1 MMRMKTKK
9 IKNKIKKTIKN
20 TKLPERIGIFSFTPL
35 SSKSNFIQIEMMQ
48 NMIKKGLKLVYLGFQ
63 KKNYID
69 NVLSQNNL
77 DIESCSFYFPN
88 NNVKEFMKFVKDK
101 LINLNLSKVKIIHG
115 PWFQKTP
122 KRLDDDIY
130 KTIKL
135 NQFNNFVS
143 GEEIRKD
150 FFIMNVNKIYP
161 IDYYCVDPLEI
172 DFTKSKYFNPDNIKK
187 FCFYEY
193 PDNDKKNKFYYSDLY
208 INLDRNITIPD
219 KKYDFYFSGNLKQRP
234 YLLKDLCKE
243 CSFFKNIVDKNKI
256 KIIIHLSDEYGNR
269 KIYDNIFKKIPLV
282 YRQYR
287 FEKYNNNSKNIKYLP
302 LGYHCWDK
310 NYIKTNVKPIE
321 NRKYIWCF
329 MGSPKNNRAQDFK
342 ILKENIKPYFNERT
356 KAGENTKIFNDSIFT
371 ICPMGNVN
379 IECSRQYAALLNG
392 SIPILIAPR
401 NKFKEIYNYFDI
413 PPPFINVENIH
424 ECIDKIK
431 SLLKDKNHLQNLQN
445 KHLEWHRNIKEKISS
460 NVSQILRK

>member
-1 MMRMKTKK
+1 
-9 IKNKIKKTIKN
+9 
-20 TKLPERIGIFSFTPL
+20 
-35 SSKSNFIQIEMMQ
+35 MMQ

-172 DFTKSKYFNPDNIKK
+172 DFTKSKYFNADNIKK

-193 PDNDKKNKFYYSDLY
+193 LDDDKKNKFYYSDLY
-208 INLDRNITIPD
+208 INLDRYITIPD

-243 CSFFKNIVDKNKI
+243 CSFFKNIIDKNKY
-256 KIIIHLSDEYGNR
+256 IINIYTTADER
-269 KIYDNIFKKIPLV
+269 KKI
-282 YRQYR
+282 RHD
-287 FEKYNNNSKNIKYLP
+287 YNNYLNYLLESKYTLVLPSNHPDHFSYL
-302 LGYHCWDK
+302 
-310 NYIKTNVKPIE
+310 
-321 NRKYIWCF
+321 RF
-329 MGSPKNNRAQDFK
+329 MEAVLRECIPFVYFK
-342 ILKENIKPYFNERT
+342 
-356 KAGENTKIFNDSIFT
+356 
-371 ICPMGNVN
+371 CN
-379 IECSRQYAALLNG
+379 IEIIKKSHPEIYKFIVDNE
-392 SIPILIAPR
+392 LIVHDG
-401 NKFKEIYNYFDI
+401 KEISQ
-413 PPPFINVENIH
+413 
-424 ECIDKIK
+424 KIK
-431 SLLKDKNHLQNLQN
+431 KFNYDDF
-445 KHLEWHRNIKEKISS
+445 
-460 NVSQILRK
+460 